1 MKKSITVWMAF
12 LLAIVSVF
20 SLVGCGPEGFQYD
33 KTKTQL
39 FVYSFDG
46 GVGVEW
52 LDKVS
57 ERFERDYANIS
68 FEKGKTGVE
77 IIPGKGKDTLVSGLS
92 TSPYEVIFSESIN
105 YNNLIAQGSIM
116 EIDDIVAQKTLEEVS
131 GGKEKGTIAD
141 KMTPQQK
148 SAFTATDG
156 KHYVLPH
163 YEVYSG
169 LTYDVKVF
177 TDKSLFFKDGG
188 GWTKV
193 DSEKSVGPDGIRN
206 TYDDGLPSS
215 FEEFDKLL
223 DRMVSLKVAPFVWA
237 GQYPEYTNHMLLGMW
252 AAFTGKDEFMLNFN
266 YGKDSLTDGGSSHT
280 VTGFDGVTPTVEVKD
295 IAPATGYYLKQQ
307 EGKYYPLRVL
317 EKVVND
323 SRYYSDLITG
333 VTTHMDAQRFYL
345 NSDLENKPI
354 AMLIDG
360 SYWYNEAKDAFA
372 ASENKYKDKARNR
385 QFAWMPLP
393 RQASGSVTEGNG
405 TKNTLVESLSSF
417 AVINNNIRNKPDKIA
432 LAKTF
437 LQYCYTDESLV
448 EFTRMTG
455 IPKGLSYEMKDE
467 DIAEMSYY
475 GKSLFEVKSKS
486 DVVYP
491 YSDNRIFIYNQ
502 ERVLDSSSWSSTVGG
517 TPYVYPYTAI
527 KAGKSAKD
535 YFLGME
541 ISASDWEKKFGQ
553 YYKD

>member
-1 MKKSITVWMAF
+1 MKKIITVLMTF
-12 LLAIVSVF
+12 LLTAGAVLSF
-20 SLVGCGPEGFQYD
+20 SACGDEGFDYD

-46 GVGVEW
+46 GVGTEW

-57 ERFERDYANIS
+57 ERFMRDYANES

-77 IIPGKGKDTLVSGLS
+77 IIPGKGKDTLASSLS

-116 EIDDIVAQKTLEEVS
+116 EIDDIVEQETLADVS
-131 GGKEKGTIAD
+131 NGKETGTIAD

-148 SAFTATDG
+148 AAFTAAKG
-156 KHYVLPH
+156 KHYVIPH

-177 TDKSLFFKDGG
+177 PDKRLYFKEGG
-188 GWTKV
+188 GWTKI
-193 DSEKSVGPDGIRN
+193 DSEKTVGSDGIRG

-215 FEEFDKLL
+215 FEEFGILL
-223 DRMVSLKVAPFVWA
+223 DRMVALKVAPFVWA

-252 AAFTGKDEFMLNFN
+252 AAYAGKDEFMLNFN
-266 YGKDSLTDGGSSHT
+266 YGKDSLSDGGTSRT
-280 VTGFDGVTPTVEVKD
+280 IVGFNGNAPRVEEKD
-295 IAPATGYYLKQQ
+295 ITPETGYLLKQQ
-307 EGKYYPLRVL
+307 EGKYYPLQIL

-333 VTTHMDAQRFYL
+333 VTTHMDAQRFFV

-360 SYWYNEAKDAFA
+360 SYWYNEAKDAFT
-372 ASENKYKDKARNR
+372 ASENKYKDKAKNR
-385 QFAWMPLP
+385 RFAWMPLP
-393 RQASGSVTEGNG
+393 RQATGSVTEGNG

-417 AVINNNIRNKPDKIA
+417 AVINNSIRYKPEKVK

-437 LQYCYTDESLV
+437 LKYCYTDESLI
-448 EFTRMTG
+448 EFTKMTG
-455 IPKGLSYEMKDE
+455 IPKGLSYDMKKE
-467 DIAEMSYY
+467 DIEQMSYY
-475 GKSLFEVKSKS
+475 GRSLFEVKSKS

-491 YSDNRIFIYNQ
+491 YSDNQIFIYNQ
-502 ERVLDSSSWSSTVGG
+502 ERVLESSSWSSNVGG

-527 KAGKSAKD
+527 KAHKSAKD
-535 YFLGME
+535 YFLGMN
-541 ISASDWEKKFGQ
+541 ISAEDWEKKFGQ
-553 YYKD
+553 YYKP